1 MWRRLY
7 GSCMSVESVPLTG
20 MPCLASMREDVPN
33 LSETWFPRVEGYCVW
48 GSLYPFRGEEE
59 RG

>member
-1 MWRRLY
+1 
-7 GSCMSVESVPLTG
+7 
-20 MPCLASMREDVPN
+20 MREDVPN